1 MTAPQS
7 NAASYEIGYGKPPR
21 HTQFKKGQSGNPGG
35 RPRKSPA
42 GRLKALAL
50 REAYGMIVVG
60 DEYGRPMQIPAIQAV
75 LRSQL
80 KLAVEGNIKAQRDLL
95 AMIRDFEE
103 EDGVDAMGSPMAG
116 EGDVV
121 DDDVVDDGVDDAAG
135 VDEADCDPLQADD
148 ADADGDR
155 RQDEPAPEQAA
166 GASHARSAPP
176 SYRARHPA
184 RRLPP
189 PADPGAPPPVKRWS
203 QVLAERTERA
213 EREGWG

>member
-7 NAASYEIGYGKPPR
+7 NSASYDVGYGKPPR

-50 REAYGMIVVG
+50 REAYGTIVVG
-60 DEYGRPMQIPAIQAV
+60 DEYGQPMRIPAIQAV

-80 KLAVEGNIKAQRDLL
+80 KLAVAGNLKAQRDLL

-103 EDGVDAMGSPMAG
+103 EDGVDAMGGPMAG

-121 DDDVVDDGVDDAAG
+121 DDDDVDAAG
-135 VDEADCDPLQADD
+135 DDEAGDDPLQADD
-148 ADADGDR
+148 AGADGDG

-166 GASHARSAPP
+166 GSSHARSAPP
-176 SYRARHPA
+176 GYHARRPA

-189 PADPGAPPPVKRWS
+189 PTDPGAPPPVKRWS
-203 QVLAERTERA
+203 QVLAERA
-213 EREGWG
+213 EREGRG